1 MTAFPHLFALVSF
14 LLGVTAFNGHWFLA
28 VFTVSADTSHVERRW
43 PQTSEILTEMMT
55 TCYVNASWVKHV
67 PTAVTTNRLQPTAVM
82 LLASLLCFMLLLSAD
97 GLLTPGGINTEQHW
111 TDQLIDR
118 MLLYLIQFLESGL
131 RYSRVNIEGWGWGQ
145 GYVRVVAVHLLVT
158 AKLDMHV
165 WLYQG
170 PLKCFH

>member
-1 MTAFPHLFALVSF
+1 MTASPHLFALVSF

-28 VFTVSADTSHVERRW
+28 VFTVSADTSRW
-43 PQTSEILTEMMT
+43 APLTTSEILTEMMT
-55 TCYVNASWVKHV
+55 TCSVNASWVKNV

-82 LLASLLCFMLLLSAD
+82 LLAPFMLLLSAD

-111 TDQLIDR
+111 TDRLIDR

-131 RYSRVNIEGWGWGQ
+131 RYSRVNIEGR
-145 GYVRVVAVHLLVT
+145 GYVRVVAVHVLVT
-158 AKLDMHV
+158 AKSDMHV